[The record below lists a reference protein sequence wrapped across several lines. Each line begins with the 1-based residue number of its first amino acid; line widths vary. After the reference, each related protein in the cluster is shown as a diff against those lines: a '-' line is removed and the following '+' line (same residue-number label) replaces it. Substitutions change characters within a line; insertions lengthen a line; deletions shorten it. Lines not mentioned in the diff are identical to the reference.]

1 MRDAPAGKRIVAMD
15 KASIDDAAALAAT
28 PPITGTS
35 GNDTLTGTAGND
47 ILQGL
52 AGDDTL
58 IGSDGIDTALYAGA
72 RAGYQVRS
80 VSLGNWVVTDTDPS
94 NGSDGRDTLVGVE
107 KLRFADGDLQL
118 VDVGEVQVNTWVR
131 DHQGDPA
138 IATLAGGGWI
148 VAWTSYAQDGDG
160 MGVYAQRFGADGRPL
175 GSEFRV
181 NAVVAGD
188 QQDVALASLPGGG
201 FVAVWRS
208 GAPGVSSQVLARRY
222 ADDATPLGDE
232 FAVDPGFAGYQLAAA
247 VAARGDGGFTVV
259 WETTASGQSHVA
271 ARSFSANGAALGPRF
286 QVDANARPET
296 WPDAPPSVAPLPG
309 SGVAVVWQSD
319 PFDGNGAQTVI
330 RLFGANGAALGPEA
344 TLGGRAFGAQW
355 SPQVAALASG
365 QLVAV
370 WNAIGEPGTGAGR
383 GIFAQRL
390 DASGAP
396 LGPAFRVSEPS
407 VDPTFDPY
415 GAPVVAALAG
425 GGFVVSWLGSGTDT
439 VDVLA
444 RRFAADGSA
453 LGAPFLVNT
462 VTYGQQWYPAA
473 RGLAD
478 GGFVIVWQTDG
489 VDSPIWGDY
498 GTGGVFAQRYDAAG
512 QPMTAFAPTAS
523 VGTAIGDWLV
533 GTAADDTLLGL
544 AGDDTLMGAG
554 GDDRLDGGYGID
566 EAVHAGAMAG
576 FVFSNTQDY
585 AFGVT
590 DTDPGDGDAGHDTLI
605 GIERVRFT
613 DGAVTVS
620 QRSEFVLATGGTIA
634 SAFGAN
640 DVALARLSDGRLVA
654 AWTSS
659 DVSSGGVF
667 AQLLAPDATP
677 LAAVFRVNATT
688 WLAQTTPSV
697 AALPDGGFLVAW
709 DSEQDGSESGIYA
722 QRYAANGSAVGGEFR
737 VNTYTH
743 SDQLWPSIA
752 VQPSGA
758 FLVVWNSLDQD
769 GSGYGVYGQRF
780 AANGTPAGT
789 EFRINETTEHNQ
801 VVASVVSLDDGGYVV
816 VWMST
821 ITDWPFDADIH
832 ARRYSA
838 DGTALGGEFRVNT
851 YTTLDQ
857 GLPTIATL
865 AGGGFVVVWHSQEQD
880 GEGYGV
886 YGQRFATNGTRV
898 GGEFPINTTTAEPQS
913 FPVVAGL
920 ADGGFVVAWQS
931 GYMWSPNDES
941 QQDLYGRRFAGD
953 GGPLGGEFR
962 INAFDERDQTGAV
975 IQPLADGGYLIAWN
989 SFDPETDTDL
999 IQARR
1004 YAADGSEVN
1013 ELTVTGS
1020 PGADT
1025 LRGGEGTQILAGGA
1039 GDDVYEADLAHDRI
1053 VELPGDGRDTLWSR
1067 ASIAQL
1073 PDGVEDLLLLGGDDV
1088 DGAGNALDNRITG
1101 NGGDNRLLGLAG
1113 SDSLTG
1119 GAGDDTLVGGPGD
1132 DALTGGAGHDVFEFA
1147 AIGNGVDLITDFG
1160 EGDRIRVAGTTLLGP
1175 AEPGNG
1181 ATLGAGRVQ
1190 VSADAGFTTLHVG
1203 TDATPGAD
1211 VAIRVAGSFAAAA
1224 FYVEGE
1230 TLRVNSAPVLAQP
1243 LADAQATQD
1252 VAWLLQLPDGAFVDA
1267 DLPMGDRL
1275 TFAATLDGGLPLPPW
1290 LSFDPATS
1298 TFSGTPRNDD
1308 VGAWPVV
1315 VTATDGANASVS
1327 DVFVLTILDV
1337 NDPPEL
1343 VAPLP
1348 TASLA
1353 AGFGLQYTLT
1363 SREIRDV
1370 DRGDILAYAFE
1381 TAAGGPLPSWLSFDP
1396 TSRTLVGVPG
1406 LADAGALS
1414 IRVTATDRAAE
1425 QVDALFAVSIEPWA
1439 RAAPDGDAKLAY
1451 ALVHALEGEGPSPQ
1465 QAGRWIAGFEAGNSA
1480 EQVATQLL
1488 ADESPPIDDAT
1499 LIARLYANVLERAPT
1514 DGERADLLAWLDSG
1528 AITAGGL
1535 LALAASLPENLALIA
1550 PSIAGGI
1557 EWSPWS
1563 GSVLSFD
1570 AQGPAGLAFALQHA
1584 LDGETPSPAALGRWI
1599 AAFARDG
1606 EEEVARQMLEAQAP
1620 GIGNAALVAR
1630 LFENVVGRPPL
1641 PDEQAQFQSLL
1652 DGGAMTHAQLLML
1665 AAHTPQNQALIAPAI
1680 AQGMAFERWQGTV
1693 LTQDTGG
1700 APGVAYALLFAL
1712 FDAPP
1717 APAVL
1722 GRWITVADGLAG
1734 DGGAGTPP
1742 DPAAKLAL
1750 ADAMLEAYE
1759 PVISN
1764 ADLVRLLYT
1773 NLVGQPPVPA
1783 EQAFF
1788 QGQLDDGSL
1797 TQGGLTLLAAEL
1809 DLNRVQYAELI
1820 GQGIEYL
1827 PWPWA

>member
-1 MRDAPAGKRIVAMD
+1 MERD
-15 KASIDDAAALAAT
+15 SIGDAAPLAASAPIVGT
-28 PPITGTS
+28 P
-35 GNDTLTGTAGND
+35 GNDLLIGTAGND

-52 AGDDTL
+52 TGDDTL
-58 IGSDGIDTALYAGA
+58 QGGAGIDIALYAGV
-72 RAGYQVRS
+72 RAGYEIRS
-80 VSLGNWVVTDTDPS
+80 VSLGNWIVTDIDPS
-94 NGSDGRDTLVGVE
+94 DGNEGRDTLTGIE
-107 KLRFADGDLQL
+107 KLRFADGDVQL
-118 VDVGEVQVNTWVR
+118 IDIGEVQVNTWVR
-131 DHQGDPA
+131 DYQGDPA
-138 IATLAGGGWI
+138 IAALAGGGWI

-175 GSEFRV
+175 DSEFRV

-188 QQDVALASLPGGG
+188 QQDVALASLAGGG

-208 GAPGVSSQVLARRY
+208 GTPGVSSQVIARRF
-222 ADDATPLGDE
+222 ADDGAPLGDE
-232 FAVDPGFAGYQLAAA
+232 FAVDPGFVGYQWAAA
-247 VAARGDGGFTVV
+247 VAARADGGFTVA
-259 WETTASGQSHVA
+259 WETMAFGQSHLV
-271 ARSFSANGAALGPRF
+271 ARSFSANGTALGSVF
-286 QVDANARPET
+286 QVDANARPEIG
-296 WPDAPPSVAPLPG
+296 PGAPPSLAPLPG

-319 PFDGNGAQTVI
+319 PLDGDGAQTVI
-330 RLFGANGAALGPEA
+330 RLFGANGAALGPEG

-355 SPQVAALASG
+355 SPQAAALASG
-365 QLVAV
+365 QMVVA

-407 VDPTFDPY
+407 VDPSFDPY
-415 GAPVVAALAG
+415 GEPVVAALAG
-425 GGFVVSWLGSGTDT
+425 GGFVVAWLGAAADT

-462 VTYGQQWYPAA
+462 VTDGQQWYPAA

-489 VDSPIWGDY
+489 VDSPIWGEW

-512 QPMTAFAPTAS
+512 QPMTAYPPSAS

-533 GTAADDTLLGL
+533 GTAADDTLFGL
-544 AGDDTLMGAG
+544 AGDDTLVGAG
-554 GDDRLDGGYGID
+554 GDDRLDGGHGFD
-566 EAVHAGAMAG
+566 EAVHTGSMAD

-585 AFGVT
+585 AFGLT
-590 DTDPGDGDAGHDTLI
+590 DTNPGDGDEGHDTLI
-605 GIERVRFT
+605 GIERVRFA
-613 DGAVTVS
+613 DGEVTVS
-620 QRSEFVLATGGTIA
+620 QRSEFVLAAGGTIA
-634 SAFGAN
+634 TAPGAT
-640 DVALARLSDGRLVA
+640 DAALARLSDGRLVA
-654 AWTSS
+654 AWTGADGSR
-659 DVSSGGVF
+659 GGVF

-677 LAAVFRVNATT
+677 LAAVFRVNTT
-688 WLAQTTPSV
+688 TLFAQTSPAV
-697 AALPDGGFLVAW
+697 AALPDGGFLIAW

-722 QRYAANGSAVGGEFR
+722 QRYSASGSAVGGEFR

-780 AANGTPAGT
+780 AANGTPAGA
-789 EFRINETTEHNQ
+789 EFRINQTTESNQ
-801 VVASVVSLDDGGYVV
+801 VLAFVVSPGDGSYVV
-816 VWMST
+816 VWMSE
-821 ITDWPFDADIH
+821 IFGWPFDADIY
-832 ARRYSA
+832 ARRYAA

-851 YTTLDQ
+851 HTALDQ
-857 GLPTIATL
+857 GLPSVAAL

-880 GEGYGV
+880 GDGYGV
-886 YGQRFATNGTRV
+886 YGQRFAANGARV
-898 GGEFPINTTTAEPQS
+898 GSEFAINTTTAEPQW

-931 GYMWSPNDES
+931 GYMWSPNDEP
-941 QQDLYGRRFAGD
+941 QMDLYGQRFAAD
-953 GGPLGGEFR
+953 GSPIGGEFR

-989 SFDPETDTDL
+989 SFDPETGVDL
-999 IQARR
+999 IHARR
-1004 YAADGSEVN
+1004 HGADGSEVN
-1013 ELTVTGS
+1013 ELTVTGG

-1025 LRGGEGTQILAGGA
+1025 LRGGEGTQILVGGA
-1039 GDDVYEADLAHDRI
+1039 GDDVYEADLAIDRI
-1053 VELPGDGRDTLWSR
+1053 VELPGGGRDTLWSR
-1067 ASIAQL
+1067 VSVAQL

-1113 SDSLTG
+1113 NDLLIG
-1119 GAGDDTLVGGPGD
+1119 GAGNDTLVGGPGD
-1132 DALTGGAGHDVFEFA
+1132 DTLTGGAGHDVFEFA
-1147 AIGNGVDLITDFG
+1147 ASGNGVDLIADFG
-1160 EGDRIRVAGTTLLGP
+1160 EGDRIRVVGTNLLGP

-1190 VSADAGFTTLHVG
+1190 VSVDAGFTTIHVG
-1203 TDATPGAD
+1203 TDAIPGAD
-1211 VAIRVAGSFAAAA
+1211 VAIRVAGSFAATA
-1224 FYVEGE
+1224 FHLEGE
-1230 TLRVNSAPVLAQP
+1230 TLRVNSAPVLARP

-1252 VAWLLQLPDGAFVDA
+1252 VAWLLPLPDDTFVDA
-1267 DLPMGDRL
+1267 DVPMGDRL
-1275 TFAATLDGGLPLPPW
+1275 TFAATLDGGLPLPAW
-1290 LSFDPATS
+1290 LSFDPATL
-1298 TFSGTPRNDD
+1298 TFSGTPRNAD
-1308 VGAWPVV
+1308 VGQWPVV
-1315 VTATDGANASVS
+1315 VNATDGAHASAS
-1327 DVFVLTILDV
+1327 DVFVLTVLDV

-1348 TASLA
+1348 AASLA

-1363 SREIRDV
+1363 SREIRDI
-1370 DRGDILAYAFE
+1370 DRDDVLAYAFE
-1381 TAAGGPLPSWLSFDP
+1381 LASGGPLPAWLSFDA
-1396 TSRTLVGVPG
+1396 TSRTLIGVPG
-1406 LADAGALS
+1406 VADAGMLS
-1414 IRVTATDRAAE
+1414 IRVTATDRADE
-1425 QVDALFAVSIEPWA
+1425 RVETLFTVTVEPWA
-1439 RAAPDGDAKLAY
+1439 RAQPDGDAKLAW
-1451 ALVHALEGEGPSPQ
+1451 ALVHALTGDGPSTQ
-1465 QAGRWIAGFEAGNSA
+1465 QAGRWIAAFEAGNGA
-1480 EQVATQLL
+1480 EQVAAQLL
-1488 ADESPPIDDAT
+1488 ADADPPIDDAT
-1499 LIARLYANVLERAPT
+1499 LIARLYANILGRAPT

-1528 AITAGGL
+1528 AMTAGGL

-1557 EWSPWS
+1557 EWTPWS
-1563 GSVLSFD
+1563 GTVLSFD

-1584 LDGETPSPAALGRWI
+1584 LDGMAPSPAQLGRWI

-1606 EEEVARQMLEAQAP
+1606 EDEVARQMIEAHAP

-1630 LFENVVGRPPL
+1630 LFENVVGRAPL

-1652 DGGAMTHAQLLML
+1652 DGGAMTRAQLLVL

-1693 LTQDTGG
+1693 LTQDVDGS
-1700 APGVAYALLFAL
+1700 PGLAYALLFAL

-1717 APAVL
+1717 SPAVL
-1722 GRWITVADGLAG
+1722 GRWIGLADRLAG
-1734 DGGAGTPP
+1734 DGAGTPP
-1742 DPAAKLAL
+1742 DPAARAAL
-1750 ADAMLEAYE
+1750 ADALLEAYE

-1764 ADLVRLLYT
+1764 AELVRLLYT
-1773 NLVGQPPVPA
+1773 NLIGQPPAPA

-1797 TQGGLTLLAAEL
+1797 TQGGLTLLAADL
-1809 DLNRVQYAELI
+1809 DLNRAQYAELI

-1827 PWPWA
+1827 PWPWV